1 MSPGATYV
9 VVAVIAYLFGSIPF
23 GYLLVRVFRGSDIRQ
38 SGSGNIGATNVARS
52 GAKGLAI
59 FTLLF
64 DVLKGFAAVLIAE
77 MITSGPNSALYTG
90 RTYAVAAFAALF
102 AIIGHMF
109 PVWLRFHGGKGVA
122 TGVGAFFALA
132 PAQVGI
138 AVAIFLIVVALTRYV
153 SLGSIVATA
162 AFPVLVWFWRFQ
174 HPFVF
179 LPLVLAAVLII
190 VRHGSN
196 IRRLLAGT
204 EHRFG
209 ARAQ

>member
-1 MSPGATYV
+1 MSPAVTYV
-9 VVAVIAYLFGSIPF
+9 VVAIAGYLFGSIPF

-209 ARAQ
+209 ARTQ

>member
-1 MSPGATYV
+1 MSWGAAYI
-9 VVAVIAYLFGSIPF
+9 VVAVAAYLLGSIPF
-23 GYLLVRVFRGSDIRQ
+23 GYLLVRAFRGSDIRQ
-38 SGSGNIGATNVARS
+38 TGSGNIGATNVARS

-64 DVLKGFAAVLIAE
+64 DILKGFAAVLIAE

-90 RTYAVAAFAALF
+90 HTYAVGAFAALF

-109 PVWLRFHGGKGVA
+109 PVWLRFKGGKGVA
-122 TGVGAFFALA
+122 TAVGAFFALA

-138 AVAIFLIVVALTRYV
+138 AIAIFLVVVALTRYV
-153 SLGSIVATA
+153 SLGSILATV
-162 AFPVLVWFWRFQ
+162 AFPILVWFWRFH
-174 HPFVF
+174 HPLVF
-179 LPLVLAAVLII
+179 LPLLIAAALII
-190 VRHGSN
+190 ARHHSN

>member
-1 MSPGATYV
+1 M
-9 VVAVIAYLFGSIPF
+9 
-23 GYLLVRVFRGSDIRQ
+23 
-38 SGSGNIGATNVARS
+38 ARS

-64 DVLKGFAAVLIAE
+64 DVLKGFAAVLTAE

-162 AFPVLVWFWRFQ
+162 VFPVLVWFWRFQ

>member
-1 MSPGATYV
+1 MSPAVTYV
-9 VVAVIAYLFGSIPF
+9 VVAIAGYLFGSIPF

>member
-1 MSPGATYV
+1 MLPAAAYI
-9 VVAVIAYLFGSIPF
+9 VVAIAAYLFGSIPF

-190 VRHGSN
+190 VRLGSN
-196 IRRLLAGT
+196 IRRLFACNELG
-204 EHRFG
+204 FG
-209 ARAQ
+209 SRAQ